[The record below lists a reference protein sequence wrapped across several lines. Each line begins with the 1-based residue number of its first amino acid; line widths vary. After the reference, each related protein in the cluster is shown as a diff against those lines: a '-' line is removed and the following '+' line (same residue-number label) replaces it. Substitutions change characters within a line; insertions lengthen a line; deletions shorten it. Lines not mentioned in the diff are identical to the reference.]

1 MKKPEVWMRGPLEGV
16 PPLLQPVGHALLQAV
31 EEVEAIVTD
40 FDASRLWIQP
50 AGMASV
56 GFHLRHLTGVLDR
69 LFTYAR
75 AASLTP
81 GQLEYLGQ
89 ESIPGDESPAALLAR
104 FRSQV
109 DTALT
114 QLRQTSDDEL
124 LAQRGIGRKQI
135 PTSVLGLL
143 FHAAEHTQ
151 RHVGQLLVTARW
163 VEVRIIN
170 SQ

>member
-1 MKKPEVWMRGPLEGV
+1 MKKPEVWMRGPLDGV
-16 PPLLQPVGHALLQAV
+16 PALLQPVGHALLQAV
-31 EEVEAIVTD
+31 EEVEVIVTD
-40 FDASRLWIQP
+40 FDARRLWIQP

-81 GQLEYLGQ
+81 IQLEYLGQ
-89 ESIPGDESPAALLAR
+89 ESIASDESPAALLAR

-109 DTALT
+109 DTALA
-114 QLRQTSDDEL
+114 QLRQTSDEDL
-124 LAQRGIGRKQI
+124 LAPRGIGRKQI

-163 VEVRIIN
+163 VSEVDAP
-170 SQ
+170 